1 MEELRNDF
9 LDKRFYKTINNYPEK
24 IMAKAEKIYDK
35 NFKKKNKLTKDG

>member
-9 LDKRFYKTINNYPEK
+9 LDKRLYKTINNYPEK